1 MTCEGTKVGASRSI
15 GQEPISGNV
24 AKFTK
29 FVKFAKFAKFAKIA
43 EIAEAS
49 LQSTP
54 GAFHNAI
61 WPTAP
66 TPQPLAIL

>member
-29 FVKFAKFAKFAKIA
+29 FVKFAKFAKFA

-66 TPQPLAIL
+66 TLQPLAIL